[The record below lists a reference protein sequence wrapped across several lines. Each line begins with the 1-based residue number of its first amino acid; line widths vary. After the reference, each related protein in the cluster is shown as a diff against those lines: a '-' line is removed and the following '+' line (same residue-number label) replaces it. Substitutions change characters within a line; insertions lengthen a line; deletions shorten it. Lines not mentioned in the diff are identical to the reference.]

1 MLNMSI
7 KPFQNHFTSVY
18 FLSRRKEVL
27 DAKTVP
33 ETFLDL
39 KNDKFNSAVCG
50 TATPVLQ
57 VFEL

>member
-27 DAKTVP
+27 DA
-33 ETFLDL
+33 FLHQ
-39 KNDKFNSAVCG
+39 NY
-50 TATPVLQ
+50 LQ
-57 VFEL
+57 KQKKSPKLF